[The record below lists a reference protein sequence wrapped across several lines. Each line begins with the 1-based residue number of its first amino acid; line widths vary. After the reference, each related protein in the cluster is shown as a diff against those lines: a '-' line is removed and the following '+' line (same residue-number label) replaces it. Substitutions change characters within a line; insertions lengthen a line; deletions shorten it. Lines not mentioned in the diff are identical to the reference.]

1 MLPLGLALT
10 WLAVE
15 VAKSVV
21 DRPRPADPLVETTGS
36 AYPSAHAAYAVFYV
50 ACAVVLVRA
59 GSGLAARFAVVTFAI
74 VLAAALG
81 LSRVLLRASHLSD
94 VEGGAGLATAI
105 LALLGVLAIAVAHLR
120 HNERPEP

>member
-1 MLPLGLALT
+1 MASPAPPST
-10 WLAVE
+10 SERWLAPSSTRESASATARTIASVTT
-15 VAKSVV
+15 AKRAAS
-21 DRPRPADPLVETTGS
+21 PL
-36 AYPSAHAAYAVFYV
+36 P
-50 ACAVVLVRA
+50 
-59 GSGLAARFAVVTFAI
+59 ARFAVVTFAI
-74 VLAAALG
+74 VFDAALG